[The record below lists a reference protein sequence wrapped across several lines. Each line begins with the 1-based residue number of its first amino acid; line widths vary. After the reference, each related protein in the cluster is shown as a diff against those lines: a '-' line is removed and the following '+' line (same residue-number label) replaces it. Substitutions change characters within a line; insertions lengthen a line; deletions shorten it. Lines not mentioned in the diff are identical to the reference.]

1 MAATKVDDLPEGPE
15 KRTRFKLMF
24 YRNHRAHGVGDS
36 IGDRQVC
43 QVSAPKLAEDKL
55 KDIAEKVR
63 DALEGGAPLAD
74 ANYLMRLLREAIL
87 ATQTP
92 PPDSSRPDAS

>member
-1 MAATKVDDLPEGPE
+1 MTCHGGPE

-24 YRNHRAHGVGDS
+24 YRNHRAYGVRDS

-55 KDIAEKVR
+55 KEIAEKVR

-74 ANYLMRLLREAIL
+74 AKQLMRSLKETIL

-92 PPDSSRPDAS
+92 APNNSKPDAS